1 VRETIPGMRYLARL
15 AMLCVVTGSLAA
27 CGSVTSPSS
36 LTAFDFTGSIDPLG
50 SSFQSFSVGKTGE
63 MQLTL
68 QSLTPRPVV
77 GFVTVAIGTP
87 VGSVCSPY
95 SAYYITQTAVGQQY
109 AFGQVT
115 KGSYCVL
122 IADNNAVLT
131 QSAAFSIH
139 LLHP

>member
-1 VRETIPGMRYLARL
+1 MRNLARL
-15 AMLCVVTGSLAA
+15 AMLCVVTCSLAA
-27 CGSVTSPSS
+27 CGSVTSPSQ
-36 LTAFDFTGSIDPLG
+36 LTALDFAGSIDPLG
-50 SSFQSFSVGKTGE
+50 SSFQTFSVGKTGE
-63 MQLTL
+63 MQMTL

-87 VGSVCSPY
+87 VGTACSPY
-95 SAYYITQTAVGQQY
+95 TAYYVTQTAVGQQY
-109 AFGQVT
+109 AFPQVT